1 MGRGAWWATVC
12 GVSELDRTEQLTLS
26 LSHIK
31 TIILWMLLT
40 LSCFSHVLLFVT
52 PWTVAHQAPLS
63 MGFSSQ
69 EYRSGL
75 PCHPPGTLPSSG
87 LKLSSPVLPAL
98 AGRFFT
104 TASPGKPNIVNM
116 LCYIKCI
123 SKINFT
129 YFFLLFLI

>member
-1 MGRGAWWATVC
+1 MDRGAWRATVC
-12 GVSELDRTEQLTLS
+12 GVSELDKTEQLTLS

-40 LSCFSHVLLFVT
+40 LSCFSRVLLFVT
-52 PWTVAHQAPLS
+52 PWTVAQQAPLS

-69 EYRSGL
+69 EYWSGL
-75 PCHPPGTLPSSG
+75 PFHPPETLPNSG
-87 LKLSSPVLPAL
+87 IKLSSLVLPAL

-116 LCYIKCI
+116 LC
-123 SKINFT
+123 
-129 YFFLLFLI
+129 